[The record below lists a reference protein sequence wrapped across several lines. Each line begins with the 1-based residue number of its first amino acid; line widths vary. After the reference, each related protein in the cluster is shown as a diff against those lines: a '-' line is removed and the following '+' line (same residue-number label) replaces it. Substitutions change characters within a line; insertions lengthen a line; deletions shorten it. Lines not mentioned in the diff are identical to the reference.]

1 MSSLIIVG
9 CTVVIHSVHRTTELD
24 FDCGKEN
31 KKEKKRKSKVI
42 ILRACLLPYTVN
54 ESEKVIPFCIFV
66 IVFGSLVRKDI

>member
-1 MSSLIIVG
+1 MIVERK
-9 CTVVIHSVHRTTELD
+9 IRR
-24 FDCGKEN
+24 
-31 KKEKKRKSKVI
+31 KKMKKRKRKSKVI